1 MHRPPPDDPPA
12 LLFFAFHA
20 LTADPDRILSERGLS
35 RVHHRILY
43 FVARAPGLRVG
54 ELVATLSV
62 SKQALNRP
70 LRELV
75 QRELV
80 ALSTP
85 SHNRRAREVRL
96 TPAGAQLERRLT
108 GVQRQRFERAFAA
121 AGVEAEQGWRE
132 VMRRLSEP
140 RA

>member
-62 SKQALNRP
+62 TKQALNRP
-70 LRELV
+70 LRELL

-85 SHNRRAREVRL
+85 AHNRRPREVRL

-108 GVQRQRFERAFAA
+108 GVQRQRF
-121 AGVEAEQGWRE
+121 
-132 VMRRLSEP
+132 
-140 RA
+140 